1 MRRKHSGFTLI
12 ELMITVAI
20 IGILASVAYPAYTES
35 IKKSRRADA
44 QGVLVQLAGVMERLY
59 TQNNTYRPGG
69 VTPTLG
75 SGAGAIFP
83 DQAPLDGATKYYTL
97 TISAI
102 AANGSTYTIRATP
115 IAGTGQATDGIIE
128 LDSTGAKRW
137 DKNNNNAFDAGEST
151 WNQ

>member
-1 MRRKHSGFTLI
+1 MNMKHSGFTLI
-12 ELMITVAI
+12 ELMIAVAI

-35 IKKSRRADA
+35 VKKSRRADA

-83 DQAPLDGATKYYTL
+83 DQAPLDGTTKYYTL

-115 IAGTGQATDGIIE
+115 INGQVGDGYIE

-137 DKNNNNAFDAGEST
+137 DKNNNSATTDAGEST
-151 WNQ
+151 WNN